1 MLSPV
6 FLVLEKS
13 KSIGDRVFCKEG
25 YEMVERAPR
34 VAVEGSAGHR
44 EGQASRKQWPN
55 EEL

>member
-25 YEMVERAPR
+25 YGMVERATR